1 MCTHKGGSRVLGKG
15 GTKQIEV
22 TVNVMVPSTGRRP
35 VGATPWA
42 SPGGCLEG
50 GVPPPELEK
59 NEIRKTLDV
68 IW

>member
-1 MCTHKGGSRVLGKG
+1 MHVRAPEGQWLRRL
-15 GTKQIEV
+15 
-22 TVNVMVPSTGRRP
+22 GRRRG
-35 VGATPWA
+35 VG
-42 SPGGCLEG
+42 GGLDG